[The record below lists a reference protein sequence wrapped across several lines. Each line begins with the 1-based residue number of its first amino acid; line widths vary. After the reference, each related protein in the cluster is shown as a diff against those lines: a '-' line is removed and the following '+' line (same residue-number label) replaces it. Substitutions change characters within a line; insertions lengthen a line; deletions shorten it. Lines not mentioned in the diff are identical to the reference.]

1 MQSNSGLHVGIIM
14 DGNGRWASSR
24 GLPRWAGHVQ
34 GVEAARRATEAAPE
48 LGIRTLTLYAFSAD
62 NWKRPVEEVSAI
74 FRLFDQYLERET
86 QTCRKRGLRLE
97 VIGRRDR
104 ISPALRQRIEWAEQQ
119 TARGTNLHL
128 RLAID
133 YSSREAILRAAET
146 LLRKRRTDRE
156 SFSRALG
163 GCDTDLVIRT
173 AGEQRLS
180 DFLLWESAYAELMFL
195 PVLWPDFDR
204 SHLEQAISDFS
215 RRERRFGGL
224 NPLPAPAAIELA
236 G

>member
-1 MQSNSGLHVGIIM
+1 MQSKLGLHVGIIM
-14 DGNGRWASSR
+14 DGNGRWAASR

-34 GVEAARRATEAAPE
+34 GVEAARRATEAAPD

-119 TARGTNLHL
+119 TARGANLHL

-133 YSSREAILRAAET
+133 YSSRDAIVRAAET
-146 LLRKRRTDRE
+146 LLRKRRPDRD

-204 SHLEQAISDFS
+204 SHLEQAMNDFS

-224 NPLPAPAAIELA
+224 NPVPVSAPIELA